1 MGFADK
7 SYWEQKG
14 LLKAFYDDES
24 DVSGIVDLLSEEV
37 QIKLSDPIIPQL
49 TDKEVIK
56 SFLIGGKLSF
66 AREGDGYHREK
77 RPDDLEIK
85 INKNNNIV
93 WNEWAWKDVIH
104 TYKLNEI
111 IYITH
116 FTDDLSF
123 LHTLYNGKLNFYNK
137 ELVLEEYVDSIV
149 DVLSNYFL
157 DINKVLKVT
166 NDIKRA
172 YKLQKIMT
180 NGQI

>member
-1 MGFADK
+1 MYSVNKQTVIDYISEHSG
-7 SYWEQKG
+7 KG
-14 LLKAFYDDES
+14 KDIIIH
-24 DVSGIVDLLSEEV
+24 DVDIRSV
-37 QIKLSDPIIPQL
+37 KL
-49 TDKEVIK
+49 
-56 SFLIGGKLSF
+56 
-66 AREGDGYHREK
+66 DG
-77 RPDDLEIK
+77 LQ
-85 INKNNNIV
+85 
-93 WNEWAWKDVIH
+93 